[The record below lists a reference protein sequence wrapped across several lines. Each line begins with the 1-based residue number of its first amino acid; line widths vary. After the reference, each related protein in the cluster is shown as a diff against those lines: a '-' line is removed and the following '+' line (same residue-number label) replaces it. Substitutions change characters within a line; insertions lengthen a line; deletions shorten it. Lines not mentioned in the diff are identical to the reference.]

1 MIMPKFEVMYKV
13 YDDET
18 RRTYTGPSDY
28 TVVVEAMH
36 QGAAQQ
42 MVQNMNGG
50 ERCQIIRAMH
60 VVG

>member
-1 MIMPKFEVMYKV
+1 MPKFEVMYKV

-18 RRTYTGPSDY
+18 CRTSTGPSHY

-50 ERCQIIRAMH
+50 QRCQVMRAMH
-60 VVG
+60 ISN